1 MTWMRDDRL
10 RKFVVILSKMS
21 KLMKRH
27 GRPIK
32 YGFGVQ
38 LHPKISFQGKHS
50 DVRLGWA
57 QDQVLAKLR
66 LLQVPVQLQ
75 AGPLFRSWNVS
86 LISSSERRQMNQ
98 MKFKR
103 RRKTNFQAAKQW
115 IFGAPSPFLSKTYS
129 KPVGSSYLE
138 ILVPLTTKAKMEM
151 EIILLHQRSNQ
162 QHGCTCL
169 KQWSSFMGEAE
180 TNLHSPND

>member
-38 LHPKISFQGKHS
+38 LHPKKSFQGKHS
-50 DVRLGWA
+50 EVRFGMSTGPS
-57 QDQVLAKLR
+57 LAKLR

-98 MKFKR
+98 MTFKR
-103 RRKTNFQAAKQW
+103 RKKLISKQQNSGVLEHRVHFFQ
-115 IFGAPSPFLSKTYS
+115 KTYS
-129 KPVGSSYLE
+129 NPVGSSYLE

-151 EIILLHQRSNQ
+151 EIILLHQRSNPPA
-162 QHGCTCL
+162 TWL
-169 KQWSSFMGEAE
+169 Y
-180 TNLHSPND
+180 LP

>member
-1 MTWMRDDRL
+1 
-10 RKFVVILSKMS
+10 
-21 KLMKRH
+21 MKRH

-38 LHPKISFQGKHS
+38 LHPQKSFQGKHS
-50 DVRLGWA
+50 EVRFGMSTGPS
-57 QDQVLAKLR
+57 LAKLR

-98 MKFKR
+98 MTFKR

-115 IFGAPSPFLSKTYS
+115 IFGAPGPFLSKNLQQSSWEQLSGNTCSFDHKS
-129 KPVGSSYLE
+129 KNGDGNNPASSEVKPSSNMAVPAISSGLHSWGRRKQIYTLQTTSYLPTHAPS
-138 ILVPLTTKAKMEM
+138 LSTGHMT
-151 EIILLHQRSNQ
+151 
-162 QHGCTCL
+162 
-169 KQWSSFMGEAE
+169 SS
-180 TNLHSPND
+180 L